1 MSKRTI
7 LGQGKKIF
15 NRLKEFIIPSRSLF
29 KEQQLS
35 DVKSEDLIR
44 AKKLMNESKY
54 DEALLLL
61 NNLEGRE
68 DITDSDQLS
77 RYLLISKCLSELAN
91 YEESYKIAEKAYQKS
106 QELRDNLRSIDA
118 LEKMAYATMFIGDF
132 EKSLNLI
139 EQSEDLLKILTRCTP
154 LEQEQREASLAF
166 TKGGAY
172 LFQGNVNQGFDNVKK
187 SLELREKIGNKH
199 ELVESL
205 YLMGMIYSMSKSDLD
220 TGLMYAERCQTLAK
234 EINNQRVIGMNL
246 QTLGIIYILKGEI
259 KKSRNYTEQ
268 SLAFAEK
275 TGFKQMITSN
285 LNNIAMSFIYQGDF
299 DKSLPY
305 LEHSLEI
312 AKELRNNWFISATIS
327 SIIEALVYKGD
338 VERAQRYLGQLEE
351 INDKED
357 NKTIDLAYRY
367 SKARVLKASP
377 RIHNRAKAEELFK
390 QIIQEEMLLSET
402 TINALLS
409 LCELLLDELRI
420 TNETEVLKELQ
431 KVISQLLDIAE
442 STGSYWVLAETYTL
456 QGKLA
461 LLTLDLKGARRL
473 LTQAQQIAEKHGMNL
488 LAGKISIEHDNL
500 LKELNKWENLK
511 DQDVSLKERMDL
523 AHIDEQIDNLY
534 WKRDF
539 SSLEHSEESPILLLV
554 LSEGGLPIFSCVFS
568 EDWSFEDD
576 LLGGF
581 LSAINSFSGELFSKG
596 LDRAKFGEHTVLM
609 KSVAT
614 FSICYLYKGQ
624 SYLAQKRINNFIE
637 QFRNTTEIW
646 EPFNDF
652 YKTHQSID
660 LKKNSSL
667 KLLITDIFIS
677 KKL

>member
-312 AKELRNNWFISATIS
+312 AKELRNN
-327 SIIEALVYKGD
+327 
-338 VERAQRYLGQLEE
+338 
-351 INDKED
+351 
-357 NKTIDLAYRY
+357 
-367 SKARVLKASP
+367 
-377 RIHNRAKAEELFK
+377 
-390 QIIQEEMLLSET
+390 
-402 TINALLS
+402 
-409 LCELLLDELRI
+409 
-420 TNETEVLKELQ
+420 
-431 KVISQLLDIAE
+431 
-442 STGSYWVLAETYTL
+442 
-456 QGKLA
+456 
-461 LLTLDLKGARRL
+461 
-473 LTQAQQIAEKHGMNL
+473 
-488 LAGKISIEHDNL
+488 
-500 LKELNKWENLK
+500 
-511 DQDVSLKERMDL
+511 
-523 AHIDEQIDNLY
+523 
-534 WKRDF
+534 
-539 SSLEHSEESPILLLV
+539 
-554 LSEGGLPIFSCVFS
+554 
-568 EDWSFEDD
+568 
-576 LLGGF
+576 
-581 LSAINSFSGELFSKG
+581 
-596 LDRAKFGEHTVLM
+596 
-609 KSVAT
+609 
-614 FSICYLYKGQ
+614 
-624 SYLAQKRINNFIE
+624 
-637 QFRNTTEIW
+637 
-646 EPFNDF
+646 
-652 YKTHQSID
+652 
-660 LKKNSSL
+660 
-667 KLLITDIFIS
+667 
-677 KKL
+677 